1 MRWVEVMMRKSVVGD
16 VNEKREKEKDRQSAM
31 LLSPRPH
38 CSPFLLLP
46 RLQKGVQGYMSK
58 LILTYAL
65 SLSQLSHVSAS
76 PPHSFDPNLY
86 TRKDTQDSFE

>member
-1 MRWVEVMMRKSVVGD
+1 MRWVEVMMGKSLVGD
-16 VNEKREKEKDRQSAM
+16 VNEKRRKEKDHQSAM

-58 LILTYAL
+58 LIFTYAL
-65 SLSQLSHVSAS
+65 SLGQLSYVSSS

-86 TRKDTQDSFE
+86 TRKDVRDSFE